1 MYQELSI
8 FQTAAAMSKHA
19 GARQAVVA
27 QNVAN
32 ADTPGYRARTIPP
45 FTQVL
50 DQTGSE
56 GMRTSRAG
64 HIGAAPAGS
73 SGLQSELSNAE
84 PSPNGNSVSIEE
96 EMWNSVAVS
105 REHSRSLA
113 IYRHAMTVLRTSLGR

>member
-1 MYQELSI
+1 MYQKLSV
-8 FQTAAAMSKHA
+8 FQTAAAMAKHA

-45 FTQVL
+45 FMQVF
-50 DQTGSE
+50 DQTGSA

-64 HIGAAPAGS
+64 HIGVAPAGS
-73 SGLQSELSNAE
+73 SKLQSVISNAE

-96 EMWNSVAVS
+96 EMLKSVAVS
-105 REHSRSLA
+105 REHSKSLA